1 MYKDQ
6 NGNLITQEVY
16 NALPDAAKALYTKEV
31 GETPQ
36 SIALDTEPIVARPSE
51 TRSPFVDTL
60 EKTHFFFKRQF
71 DTKLKEDGT
80 PKNTFGVLGF
90 PSPVLAKIK
99 DTKGE
104 VTSCM
109 IDLSEL
115 LYIAEQTGRASE
127 LLVDGKANPAL
138 MIEFKAGTPKL
149 Y

>member
-6 NGNLITQEVY
+6 NGNEITTDVF
-16 NALPDAAKALYTKEV
+16 NALPDAAKALYTKVSDVVSE
-31 GETPQ
+31 EIQ
-36 SIALDTEPIVARPSE
+36 LNLAPIVARASE

-90 PSPVLAKIK
+90 PSPVPAKIK
-99 DTKGE
+99 DTQVE

-115 LYIAEQTGRASE
+115 LFIAEQTGRMSE
-127 LLVDGKANPAL
+127 LFVDGKANPAL